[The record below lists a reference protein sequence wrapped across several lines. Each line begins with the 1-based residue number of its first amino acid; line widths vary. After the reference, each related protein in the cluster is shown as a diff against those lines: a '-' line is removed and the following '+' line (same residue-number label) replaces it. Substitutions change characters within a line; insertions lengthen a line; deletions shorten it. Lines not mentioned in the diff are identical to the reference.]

1 MNKTTL
7 LALLRHGLTTAGGAL
22 ASKGLAGSDDIE
34 ALAGAIVTI
43 VGVVWSIWEKRNR
56 PAGPTVPPVVL
67 ALFCLLPLLTF
78 TPGCLSRT
86 MKRYDPVTGSLWST
100 EKFSVV
106 LMRGE
111 ASKLREEIKET
122 AEGGYERKVSVGAL
136 KGETETDKL
145 KDLAGEVV
153 ERGISAGIKAAK
165 P

>member
-43 VGVVWSIWEKRNR
+43 IGVVWSIWEKRNR
-56 PAGPTVPPVVL
+56 PAGPTVPPVVI
-67 ALFCLLPLLTF
+67 ALFCLLPLLTV
-78 TPGCLSRT
+78 TPGCLNRT
-86 MKRYDPVTGSLWST
+86 MKRYDPVTGNLWSV
-100 EKFSVV
+100 EDFSVV

-111 ASKLREEIKET
+111 ASKLREEVKET
-122 AEGGYERKVSVGAL
+122 SEGDYERKVSVGAL

-145 KDLAGEVV
+145 KDLIGEVA
-153 ERGISAGIKAAK
+153 ERAAK
-165 P
+165 GALGKP